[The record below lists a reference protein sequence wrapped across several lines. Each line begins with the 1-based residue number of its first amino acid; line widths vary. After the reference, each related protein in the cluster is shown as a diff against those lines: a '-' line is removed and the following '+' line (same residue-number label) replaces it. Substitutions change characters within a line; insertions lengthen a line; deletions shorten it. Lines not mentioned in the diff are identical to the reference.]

1 MVIVLIVIIFGLDT
15 GNVGWILLVMVIGGV
30 IGICLVKKVEMIEM
44 LELVVILYSFVGL
57 VVVLVG
63 FNSYLYYDVGMVLI
77 LVNIYL
83 MEVFFGIFIGVVMF
97 MGLVV
102 VFGKLCGK
110 ILFKLLMLLNCYK
123 MNLVVLVVFFL
134 LLIVFVC
141 MDSVGL

>member
-1 MVIVLIVIIFGLDT
+1 MVIVLIVIIFGLDM

-57 VVVLVG
+57 AVVLVG

-123 MNLVVLVVFFL
+123 MNLAVLVVFFL

>member
-1 MVIVLIVIIFGLDT
+1 MLIVIIFGLDM

-57 VVVLVG
+57 AVVLVG

-123 MNLVVLVVFFL
+123 MNLAVLVVFFL

>member
-1 MVIVLIVIIFGLDT
+1 MLIVIIFGLDM

-110 ILFKLLMLLNCYK
+110 ILFKLLMLPNCYK

>member
-1 MVIVLIVIIFGLDT
+1 MLIVIIFGLDM